1 MHMFYSD
8 LLSQTP
14 ETAAPN
20 SGNTSRVHSSLADE
34 ALQGLL
40 RKAADQIWIL

>member
-1 MHMFYSD
+1 MHKFYFD
-8 LLSQTP
+8 LQSQAP

-20 SGNTSRVHSSLADE
+20 SGGTSWVHSSLADE